1 MLLLVKRTFKDF
13 LNQDITNVF
22 VNRNEFAENVVIDG
36 KEFSVVIDNDILVEK
51 NLKNGGEGLITDKL
65 LFHVKNDD
73 MPFVPSPG
81 QGMLFNDT
89 YYFIADVTESL
100 GMYSITLE
108 VRDS

>member
-13 LNQDITNVF
+13 LNQDISNVF
-22 VNRNEFAENVVIDG
+22 VNRNEFAESVDIDG
-36 KEFSVVIDNDILVEK
+36 KKISVVIDNDTLVEK

-65 LFHVKNDD
+65 LFHVKKDD
-73 MPFVPSPG
+73 IPFVPYPN
-81 QGMLFNDT
+81 QEILFNDT